1 MTAKAIIETYA
12 SSSYVHVENSKIIK
26 LSMTRKKVT
35 ASQVN
40 PLTLRRP
47 IMGFLGESVNLH

>member
-12 SSSYVHVENSKIIK
+12 SSTYVHVENSKIIK

-40 PLTLRRP
+40 PLTLRRLWIP
-47 IMGFLGESVNLH
+47 W